1 MTTANIANGQIF
13 TELEICRLLELSCV
27 ILSDPLMITVSLLNI
42 FLIRRREALY
52 IRLLSGENTEWSKYV
67 SNVAKMW
74 IKEIRF

>member
-27 ILSDPLMITVSLLNI
+27 ILSDPLMMTVSLLNI
-42 FLIRRREALY
+42 FLIRRREVLY